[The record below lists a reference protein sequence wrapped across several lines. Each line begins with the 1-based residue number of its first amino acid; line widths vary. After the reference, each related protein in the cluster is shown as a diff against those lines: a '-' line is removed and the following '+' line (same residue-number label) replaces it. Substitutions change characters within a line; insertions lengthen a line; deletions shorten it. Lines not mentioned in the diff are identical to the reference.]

1 MPSLA
6 PVECD
11 LIDASTAEKLHTV
24 RLSVIPRVGEELD
37 LDLGRENSAVYRVV
51 RVLYHV
57 RPRKLVRMD
66 DLFGASIYIEAE
78 QVR

>member
-11 LIDASTAEKLHTV
+11 LIDIASEERLRTV
-24 RLSVIPRVGEELD
+24 RLSVIPRVGEEMEI
-37 LDLGRENSAVYRVV
+37 DLGDRESLSGTYRIV

-57 RPRKLVRMD
+57 RPRKLVRSD
-66 DLFGASIYIEAE
+66 DLFGVSIYVE
-78 QVR
+78 RY